1 MGFISG
7 DNKQKTISKFLG
19 INRRENSQ
27 DGEMLKAINIC
38 ADEYP
43 CLKTVKAPK
52 KLTMT
57 DTDSN
62 TITNIRAAIVPGGK
76 YDGTFTGVA
85 GTSFYYKNKKIPFF
99 GDACIPETGDIF
111 LTETNGNI
119 IICCYNDFN
128 DRCLLFYNYNG
139 YAKESE
145 ITSKGYVVRCD
156 CAQFVSASSSW
167 LKTLPAAIS
176 YNSETT
182 YRFYGDAKLYFSNF
196 KVGDSIVIDNLISK
210 YNEINKINT
219 YRFARE
225 TLIRESRFQSA
236 GKEDEVV
243 CLVTAVNIQPNG
255 AMSTMD
261 YVAYNIDGEIVPP
274 KAYVEF
280 NYNDPGYRVTS
291 ANHSGAVIRKAMP
304 VMSSVCIHNN
314 RLWGVNPNGEYI
326 YSSKTGDFREFNR
339 FEGLSSDSYYVGIG
353 TGDKFVGIYPY
364 RNYVLAFKKD
374 CIYII
379 SGTLPTNFT
388 ISRTIEG
395 FGCIDIKSC
404 SICGGNLYFL
414 SENGFYR
421 FDGVNFEHISKK
433 LNHKYVSAIGF
444 GTTNKYYTYAIR
456 DDGEK
461 ELLVFDAVYNLWH
474 TMSTPEPIHG
484 FFSDMGNVY
493 GVGSNAIYLFESE
506 ENTDWTMESVNFFED
521 DCSNSYINEIWIRA
535 KFARGKTIRT
545 FSATEGL
552 HYSEHEKLTGTGHI
566 KTYRIPVR
574 WKNAKNYKI
583 KLQGDGETIIYNIE
597 LHSADGGRQYKK

>member
-1 MGFISG
+1 MGFVSG

-19 INRRENSQ
+19 LNRRESTL

-43 CLKTVKAPK
+43 CLKTLKAPK
-52 KLTMT
+52 KLTIT
-57 DTDSN
+57 DTDSK

-85 GTSFYYKNKKIPFF
+85 GTYFYYKNKKIPFF
-99 GDACIPETGDIF
+99 SDAYIPETGDVF
-111 LTETNGNI
+111 LTENNGNI
-119 IICCYNDFN
+119 IICCYNNFN
-128 DRCLLFYNYNG
+128 DRCLLFYNYNNF
-139 YAKESE
+139 AKESE
-145 ITSKGYVVRCD
+145 RTSIGYVVSCD
-156 CAQFVSASSSW
+156 CAQFVSASKTAI
-167 LKTLPAAIS
+167 KTLPAAI
-176 YNSETT
+176 NNTTGTT

-196 KVGDSIVIDNLISK
+196 KVGDSIVIDNLLSK
-210 YNEINKINT
+210 YNET
-219 YRFARE
+219 MGHTSYQYARE

-243 CLVTAVNIQPNG
+243 CLVTDVNVQPNG
-255 AMSTMD
+255 KMSTMD

-274 KAYVEF
+274 KGYYEF
-280 NYNDPGYRVTS
+280 SYNDMGYRLTS

-304 VMSSVCIHNN
+304 VMNSVCIHNN

-339 FEGLSSDSYYVGIG
+339 FEGISSDSYYAGIG
-353 TGDKFVGIYPY
+353 TGGNFVGIYPY
-364 RNYVLAFKKD
+364 RNYVLAFKRD

-404 SICGGNLYFL
+404 SVCGGKLYFL
-414 SENGFYR
+414 SQNGFYR
-421 FDGVNFEHISKK
+421 FDGLTFEHISKK
-433 LNHKYVSAIGF
+433 LNHNYVSATGF
-444 GTTNKYYTYAIR
+444 GTTNKYYAYAIK

-461 ELLVFDAVYNLWH
+461 ELLVFDEDYNVWH
-474 TMSTPEPIHG
+474 TMSTPEPLHG
-484 FFSDMGNVY
+484 FFSDSGDIY
-493 GVGSNAIYLFESE
+493 GVGSNAIYLFGSE
-506 ENTDWTMESVNFFED
+506 DNTDWTMESVNFFED

-535 KFARGKTIRT
+535 KIARDKKIDITTNVDGSTTYIHDKII
-545 FSATEGL
+545 
-552 HYSEHEKLTGTGHI
+552 GTGRI

-574 WKNAKNYKI
+574 WVNAKNYKI
-583 KLQGDGETIIYNIE
+583 KLRGDGETIIYKIE
-597 LHSADGGRQYKK
+597 LHSADGGRQYKE

>member
-1 MGFISG
+1 MSFISG

-19 INRRENSQ
+19 INRRESSQ

-57 DTDSN
+57 DTDSK

-85 GTSFYYKNKKIPFF
+85 GTSFYYKNKKIPFYA
-99 GDACIPETGDIF
+99 DASIPETGDVL
-111 LTETNGNI
+111 LTENNGNI
-119 IICCYNDFN
+119 IICCYNNFN

-145 ITSKGYVVRCD
+145 STSIGYVVRCD
-156 CAQFVSASSSW
+156 CAQFLSSNKISF
-167 LKTLPAAIS
+167 KTLPAAAS

-196 KVGDSIVIDNLISK
+196 KVGDSIVIDNLLSK
-210 YNEINKINT
+210 YNEKYGYT
-219 YRFARE
+219 SYEYARE

-243 CLVTAVNIQPNG
+243 CLVTDVNVQPNG
-255 AMSTMD
+255 KMSTMD
-261 YVAYNIDGEIVPP
+261 YTAYNIDGEIVPP
-274 KAYVEF
+274 KGYHEF
-280 NYNDPGYRVTS
+280 SFNDEGHRIGAS
-291 ANHSGAVIRKAMP
+291 NLSGAVIRKAMP
-304 VMSSVCIHNN
+304 IMNSVCIHNN

-339 FEGLSSDSYYVGIG
+339 YEGLSSDSYYVSIG
-353 TGDKFVGIYPY
+353 TGGNFVGIYPY

-379 SGTLPTNFT
+379 SGTLPTNYT

-421 FDGVNFEHISKK
+421 FDGLSFELISKK
-433 LNHKYVSAIGF
+433 LNHKYVSATGF
-444 GTTNKYYTYAIR
+444 GTTNKYYAYARR
-456 DDGEK
+456 DDGQN
-461 ELLVFDAVYNLWH
+461 ELLVFDEVYSVWH
-474 TMSTPEPIHG
+474 TISTPEPIHG
-484 FFSDMGNVY
+484 FFSDLGDVY
-493 GVGSNAIYLFESE
+493 GVGSKAVYLFENE

-535 KFARGKTIRT
+535 KIAYGKKIDITTNVDGIIT
-545 FSATEGL
+545 YIHG
-552 HYSEHEKLTGTGHI
+552 KIIGTGRI

-583 KLQGDGETIIYNIE
+583 KLQGDGETVIYNIE